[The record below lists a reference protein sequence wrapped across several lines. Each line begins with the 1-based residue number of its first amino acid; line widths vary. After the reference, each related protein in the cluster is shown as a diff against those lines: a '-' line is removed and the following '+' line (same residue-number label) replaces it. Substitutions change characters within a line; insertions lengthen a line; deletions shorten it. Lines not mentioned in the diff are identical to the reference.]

1 MNAGQ
6 LLHLS
11 LVLHMIGLATVGG
24 SNLVAFVM
32 QGQFWK
38 QYALDK
44 DKGVAIMSAT
54 SRIPV
59 ITMIGVL
66 LLILSGV
73 SMMAITHGVFGE
85 QFWFRVKIIVLLII
99 IVNGFTFGR
108 RSNATLKKLI
118 TEDTNGNDMTSKLQ
132 STRRQIRIF
141 YFIQLALLVTIFV
154 LSIFKFN

>member
-11 LVLHMIGLATVGG
+11 LVIHIIGLATVGG

-44 DKGVAIMSAT
+44 GKGVAIMSAT
-54 SRIPV
+54 SRIPM
-59 ITMIGVL
+59 ITMMGVL

-85 QFWFRVKIIVLLII
+85 QFWFRVKIAVLVVII
-99 IVNGFTFGR
+99 INGITFGR

-118 TEDTNGNDMTSKLQ
+118 IEDTNGNDMTSELESSRK
-132 STRRQIRIF
+132 QIRIF
-141 YFIQLALLVTIFV
+141 YFIQLSLLITIFV